1 MITATLRSDASSRFA
16 KDNRWGLF
24 PSVALGWKISQE
36 AFLRDSEVLS
46 DLKLRLSYGQT
57 GQQDILNDYPYM
69 TTFYGIL
76 SGILL
81 SVWEINGTIP
91 IVRTVMTR
99 ISSGRLP
106 KLIISVWITV
116 SLIIAFTVL
125 SIITNAIRRIC

>member
-69 TTFYGIL
+69 TTFTVSYPESCYQFGD
-76 SGILL
+76 
-81 SVWEINGTIP
+81 NGTIP

-116 SLIIAFTVL
+116 P
-125 SIITNAIRRIC
+125 

>member
-69 TTFYGIL
+69 TTFTVSYPESCYQFGDNGI
-76 SGILL
+76 
-81 SVWEINGTIP
+81 IP

-99 ISSGRLP
+99 ILNGRLP
-106 KLIISVWITV
+106 KPTISVWITV
-116 SLIIAFTVL
+116 F
-125 SIITNAIRRIC
+125 

>member
-69 TTFYGIL
+69 TTFTVSYPESCYQFGD
-76 SGILL
+76 
-81 SVWEINGTIP
+81 NGTIL
-91 IVRTVMTR
+91 IARTAM
-99 ISSGRLP
+99 ILILNGKLP

-116 SLIIAFTVL
+116 FLTIVFTVL
-125 SIITNAIRRIC
+125 LITINATQKIC